1 MLYLYIGGFILLLL
15 ILLFSSRTRIREKYN
30 KYTKIANERG
40 LNGVEVANIIIN
52 QKNLNISLA
61 QDDEDLCDAYFP
73 KERTLLMSGKVCNH
87 PSIASVAI
95 VCHELGHATQ
105 HKEGTFLYRSN
116 MFLGKLTRFTNKL
129 IVPLLVFGLLF
140 YTIKW
145 PTPDIGLTLC
155 ITSATLFLLHAIVK
169 IIIIPLEFDA
179 SKRALKMIQENQLL
193 TKKEIRKS
201 KSLLNTAGQTYIVAL
216 FDDFRNMLYT
226 IFRRRKRRR

>member
-1 MLYLYIGGFILLLL
+1 MLYLYLGGFVLLLL
-15 ILLFSSRTRIREKYN
+15 ILLFSSRTRIKEKYN
-30 KYTKIANERG
+30 KYTKIANEAG
-40 LNGVEVANIIIN
+40 LNGVEVANIIIDK
-52 QKNLNISLA
+52 KNLNISLA
-61 QDDEDLCDAYFP
+61 QNEEDLCDAYFP

-129 IVPLLVFGLLF
+129 IIPFLIIGLLF

-145 PTPDIGLTLC
+145 PTPTIGLSLC
-155 ITSATLFLLHAIVK
+155 ITSAILFLLHAIVK

-179 SKRALKMIQENQLL
+179 SKRALKMIQDYQLL

-201 KSLLNTAGQTYIVAL
+201 KSILNTAGQTYIVAL
-216 FDDFRNMLYT
+216 FDDFRNMFYKL
-226 IFRRRKRRR
+226 FRIRRKRK